1 MSLATYASPYNNDDN
16 YISNEKKTKN
26 RNKTIKRREPL
37 TNRINSNPKIEA
49 MMKTIHSIDNED
61 AEDDSNLENF
71 NPINPPEISSF
82 VPPPQQSLDPTANED
97 IQEQFTQLPGE
108 YAKQYYQQYVP
119 YINQMSNDNSPN
131 GAPKDELLMKLNYII
146 HMLEEQQNES
156 TNHVTEEI
164 ILYSFLGVFIIFVVD
179 SFARVGKYVR

>member
-16 YISNEKKTKN
+16 YISNEKKPKN

-37 TNRINSNPKIEA
+37 TNRINGNPKIEA
-49 MMKTIHSIDNED
+49 MMKTIHNIDNED

-71 NPINPPEISSF
+71 NPLDPPELSSY
-82 VPPPQQSLDPTANED
+82 PQPEQQQQQSPEEV

-119 YINQMSNDNSPN
+119 YVNQMSSDNSPN

-156 TNHVTEEI
+156 TNNVTEEI